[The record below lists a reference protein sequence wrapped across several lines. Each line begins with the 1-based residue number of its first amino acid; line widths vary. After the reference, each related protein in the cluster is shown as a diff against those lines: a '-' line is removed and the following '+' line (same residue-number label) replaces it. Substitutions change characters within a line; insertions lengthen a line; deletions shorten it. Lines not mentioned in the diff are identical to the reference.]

1 MDDCNKNILKNIKMW
16 KEIHSNYKE
25 GIDVLKGDYC
35 IATVYNLIYSNNDL
49 MKEISLNLYKS
60 SLNNLLEEKEIISV
74 LNKYDKN

>member
-16 KEIHSNYKE
+16 NEIHSNYKE
-25 GIDVLKGDYC
+25 GIDVLKGDYY
-35 IATVYNLIYSNNDL
+35 IATVYNLIYSNNNL